1 MLFVQPQDVVFQFK
15 LYEIGCMMRN
25 FTPDVHG
32 EVHICH
38 LDTMERGTDGPKNT
52 LNGLAY
58 AFNHTIVGDVF
69 GGNLVR
75 LNVLDMLSSE
85 CSKVVVP

>member
-1 MLFVQPQDVVFQFK
+1 M
-15 LYEIGCMMRN
+15 CN

-32 EVHICH
+32 EVHLCN
-38 LDTMERGTDGPKNT
+38 LEAMQRGTDGPINMP
-52 LNGLAY
+52 NGPLGIGITFSSPMSVAY
-58 AFNHTIVGDVF
+58 AFNQIIVGFVF

-75 LNVLDMLSSE
+75 LNVFKTVSSE